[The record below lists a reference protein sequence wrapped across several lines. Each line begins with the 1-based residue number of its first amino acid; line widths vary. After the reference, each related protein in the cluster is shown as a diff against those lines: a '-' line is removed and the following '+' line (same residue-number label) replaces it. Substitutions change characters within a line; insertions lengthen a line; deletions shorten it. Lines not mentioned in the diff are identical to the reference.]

1 MNIFFKKRV
10 FKFACRKN
18 CVDQP
23 QEHKQEHRLSG
34 IGSRNLQKLGFR
46 IMDQTIDSLAEAFL
60 KIGDLEMALANYE
73 KALELDP
80 KLASAKN
87 GVRRIKILKDK
98 K

>member
-1 MNIFFKKRV
+1 
-10 FKFACRKN
+10 
-18 CVDQP
+18 
-23 QEHKQEHRLSG
+23 
-34 IGSRNLQKLGFR
+34 
-46 IMDQTIDSLAEAFL
+46 MDQTIDSLAEAFL